1 VSDPTTFYL
10 ALCGV
15 GLVGGLAALVRGFA
29 GYRAGALIEGTAS
42 SRIAT
47 LAAGEVRV
55 SGTVEAAEALLKSP
69 LQDRDCVWYRAGIS
83 SSDREGGPSFHEER
97 GIGFRVRD
105 PSGAIRV
112 FPRGARI
119 DVPDQYDE
127 HTGMFGGPPVGLSP
141 RHETLMAAPGAMT
154 REAAVAELL
163 TVHQPEPI
171 EEGSGL
177 AAAAMTT
184 RGSSRRYHEARIEP
198 GDTITIV
205 GSARPFSE
213 IEDPATADALDG
225 SADPL
230 AALDDPEI
238 AADLEAAREAGTLTT
253 REQAWGNALIP
264 GFGID
269 RPVSEPVLDPAAHH
283 PTLATA
289 AEAARIKQA
298 FDIAPDLLVI
308 ASAADAP
315 LLIVSGAPGEAVA
328 RDQARFLTGLL
339 GAVVA
344 IVSAVAGAALLT
356 AH

>member
-1 VSDPTTFYL
+1 VSDPTSFYL
-10 ALCGV
+10 GLCGV

-69 LQDRDCVWYRAGIS
+69 LQDRDCVWYRAGVS
-83 SSDREGGPSFHEER
+83 SSDREGGSSFHEER
-97 GIGFRVRD
+97 GVGFRVRD
-105 PSGAIRV
+105 ASGVIRV

-127 HTGMFGGPPVGLSP
+127 HTGMFGEPPVGLSP
-141 RHETLMAAPGAMT
+141 RHEVLVAAPET
-154 REAAVAELL
+154 VSREAAIAELL

-171 EEGSGL
+171 DEASRL
-177 AAAAMTT
+177 AAATT
-184 RGSSRRYHEARIEP
+184 SSGRSSRRYHEARIEP

-213 IEDPATADALDG
+213 LEDPATADALDG

-238 AADLEAAREAGTLTT
+238 AADVEVARESGTLTT
-253 REQAWGNALIP
+253 PERAWGNAAIP

-269 RPVSEPVLDPAAHH
+269 RPVREPVLDPAAHH
-283 PTLATA
+283 PTLATPAQA
-289 AEAARIKQA
+289 AQIAQT
-298 FDIAPDLLVI
+298 FDIAPDLLVL
-308 ASAADAP
+308 ASARDAP
-315 LLIVSGAPGEAVA
+315 LLIVSGTPGEAVA
-328 RDQARFLTGLL
+328 RDQGRFLMGLL
-339 GAVVA
+339 GALLA
-344 IVSAVAGAALLT
+344 IVSAVSGAVLLT
-356 AH
+356 AR